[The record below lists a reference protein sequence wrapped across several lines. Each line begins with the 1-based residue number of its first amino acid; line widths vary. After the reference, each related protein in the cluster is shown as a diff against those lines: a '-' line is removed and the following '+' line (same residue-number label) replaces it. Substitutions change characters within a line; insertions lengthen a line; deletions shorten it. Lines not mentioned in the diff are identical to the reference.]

1 MPKPAERKGL
11 STGCIIALVPAV
23 LGGLCLLVPIV
34 YMLGSVTMMNVNRA
48 DFDAF
53 DRVAP
58 GTSVSDVAKRA
69 EDLGFAREPGFQV
82 SDGGVE
88 NITYEKVVVPPF
100 GRWFI
105 NISAIDGGVISV
117 HTSSLD

>member
-1 MPKPAERKGL
+1 MAAEKKKL
-11 STGCIIALVPAV
+11 STGCVIALVPVV
-23 LGGLCLLVPIV
+23 LGGFCLLVPIV
-34 YMLGSVTMMNVNRA
+34 YMIGSVAMMNVNRA

-53 DRVAP
+53 NHVPP
-58 GTSVSDVAKRA
+58 GSPLSDVVKRA
-69 EDLGFAREPGFQV
+69 EDLGFAREPGFQL

-88 NITYEKVVVPPF
+88 TITYEKVVVPPF